1 MVPDEAHKLPICHC
15 GKEWRGE
22 ALQPQIDSSS
32 MNRPPSSLLANTLW
46 LFGLLVLPVS
56 AIADERE
63 PASFWFEQRRDR
75 AWLENYDPTLFS
87 RRVFSEFTYENQ
99 DDDKDFYKVETSL
112 RWDIP
117 VREDLALGM
126 QVTVPVKWNETAT
139 SSDSGIG
146 DIEFRTGFIGRFSPT
161 LRYGIGVNGV
171 IESASDEA
179 LSSHAF
185 ILRPILALRWDA
197 SDRLNLGTNVE
208 YNVTP
213 LDEGAYDVSA
223 LELKFPVALKISD
236 AWSSALT
243 YKPRWNFV
251 SEDDRNR
258 LELVATYQWGS
269 RRQYAVSFGG
279 ECPLTSESLD
289 YKLLTS
295 LAWYF

>member
-1 MVPDEAHKLPICHC
+1 MNKPLSSLLRIAFLPIC
-15 GKEWRGE
+15 
-22 ALQPQIDSSS
+22 
-32 MNRPPSSLLANTLW
+32 LLMHST
-46 LFGLLVLPVS
+46 P
-56 AIADERE
+56 AIADERKA
-63 PASFWFEQRRDR
+63 ASFWYEPSRGR

-87 RRVFSEFTYENQ
+87 RRVFSEFSYENH
-99 DDDKDFYKVETSL
+99 DDDKDYYKVETSL

-117 VREDLALGM
+117 VRENLALGM
-126 QVTVPVKWNETAT
+126 QVMVPVKWNETPT
-139 SSDSGIG
+139 SKDSGIG
-146 DIEFRTGFIGRFSPT
+146 DMEFRTGLIGRFSPT
-161 LRYGIGVNGV
+161 LRYAIGVNAV

-197 SDRLNLGTNVE
+197 AEHLNLGGNVE

-213 LDEGAYDVSA
+213 LDEGSYDVSA